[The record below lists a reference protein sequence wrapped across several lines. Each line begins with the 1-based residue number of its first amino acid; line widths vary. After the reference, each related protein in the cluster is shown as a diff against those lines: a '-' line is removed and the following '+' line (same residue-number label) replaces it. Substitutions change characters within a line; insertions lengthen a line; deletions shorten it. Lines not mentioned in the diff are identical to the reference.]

1 MKAAQKQDE
10 PNKKK
15 SDAKKS
21 AKAVLETKKSLVDSF
36 REKFGLRLSVRYNIN
51 FLQHALLLCKFTSC

>member
-15 SDAKKS
+15 LDPKRS

-36 REKFGLRLSVRYNIN
+36 REKFGLRLSVRYNTLSIYYS
-51 FLQHALLLCKFTSC
+51 ALC